1 MKPKFDKEIE
11 KTIHEL
17 FKEQNF
23 LKEDYLSVM
32 VDLIT
37 LYDETG
43 YPGIPFY
50 IGESYYYG
58 NHEFEKNE
66 TLGIVYLK
74 KAAEDGYL
82 KAMDMLGEIYTSKA
96 IDSLKQARFYYEQ
109 LTYDYDSSNYKL
121 DLGTNLIAS
130 YLIDSSII
138 RYHEYDQYYTGLG
151 LIAESFQR
159 GNSEADILLKV
170 LEKR

>member
-43 YPGIPFY
+43 YPGIPLY

-58 NHEFEKNE
+58 NHE
-66 TLGIVYLK
+66 
-74 KAAEDGYL
+74 
-82 KAMDMLGEIYTSKA
+82 
-96 IDSLKQARFYYEQ
+96 
-109 LTYDYDSSNYKL
+109 
-121 DLGTNLIAS
+121 
-130 YLIDSSII
+130 
-138 RYHEYDQYYTGLG
+138 
-151 LIAESFQR
+151 
-159 GNSEADILLKV
+159 
-170 LEKR
+170 